1 MSEKPPH
8 YPDAANVDVVT
19 AAIPL
24 LQSHVL
30 QAGEKLPIVEPPEY
44 TEVDI
49 LDSKEATTEGNDGE
63 EEDHWRM
70 PELEDSGPSWSGG
83 YIRIHVETPGR
94 GGERKGAGR
103 RRPSDGAKCPLCND
117 AALHLRI
124 QHAAGCGALDGK
136 WRKPVRAGLCR
147 YSTGVSKT
155 LNVGGNSM

>member
-63 EEDHWRM
+63 EEEDHWRM

-94 GGERKGAGR
+94 GGGGGERERGR
-103 RRPSDGAKCPLCND
+103 GVGGRVT
-117 AALHLRI
+117 ALNAHSATTLHSI
-124 QHAAGCGALDGK
+124 SESNMQLDV
-136 WRKPVRAGLCR
+136 VR
-147 YSTGVSKT
+147 STGNGANRYAPDCAVTQPAFPKR
-155 LNVGGNSM
+155 